1 MTEELRLLLIV
12 LAALVTALLLS
23 FGSTPLVRKFA
34 FRIGAID
41 DPNRDGRRMHKVPI
55 PRIGGLAIFF
65 GFIVSVM
72 IFANIDHQLRG
83 ILLGT
88 VVIVVLGLIDDIS
101 PLPALLK
108 FVVQIGAALIPVL
121 SGVRIEVFTNPN
133 FFSSSAYLE
142 LGRWAVPITVFW
154 IVAITNSVNF
164 IDGLDGLAVGV
175 SSIATF
181 SMLVIAMMLM
191 MPNIAVVAAALAG
204 ACVGFMPYNLNPAK
218 IFMGDVGATSIGFI
232 LACLSVQGL
241 FKFYALI
248 SFAVPFM
255 ILALPIFDEVFAIV
269 RRLLKGQSPMAPDR
283 GHVHHRL
290 IDMGFN
296 QKQAV
301 AIMYT
306 MSGILGVAAVVLTA
320 SGEMRAIIV
329 LVAAIIIAGLFIR
342 LFLVPAMKRREE
354 EQAAR
359 SGEAGASPAG
369 EGETPDPEKTNIQE
383 TDTADTPEETGPE
396 EP

>member
-12 LAALVTALLLS
+12 LAALATALVLS
-23 FGSTPLVRKFA
+23 FGATPLVRHFA

-41 DPNRDGRRMHKVPI
+41 DPKRDDRRMHTKPI

-65 GFIVSVM
+65 GFLVSVM
-72 IFANIDHQLRG
+72 IFADIDTQLRG
-83 ILLGT
+83 ILFG
-88 VVIVVLGLIDDIS
+88 VVIIVVLGLIDDIS

-121 SGVRIEVFTNPN
+121 SGVRIEVLTNPN

-142 LGRWAVPITVFW
+142 LGNWAVPVTVFW

-175 SSIATF
+175 SSIAAF
-181 SMLVIAMMLM
+181 SMLIIAMMLFS
-191 MPNIAVVAAALAG
+191 PNIAVVTAALAG

-255 ILALPIFDEVFAIV
+255 ILALPLFDEVFAIV
-269 RRLLKGQSPMAPDR
+269 RRLLKGQSPMSPDR

-329 LVAAIIIAGLFIR
+329 LVAAIIIAGLFIK
-342 LFLVPAMKRREE
+342 LFLMPALKHREE
-354 EQAAR
+354 EAAAKEQAER
-359 SGEAGASPAG
+359 EKLSHEDD
-369 EGETPDPEKTNIQE
+369 DPYDNSF
-383 TDTADTPEETGPE
+383 
-396 EP
+396 

>member
-1 MTEELRLLLIV
+1 MTEEMRLLLIV
-12 LAALVTALLLS
+12 LAALATALLLS
-23 FGSTPLVRKFA
+23 FGATPLVRNFA

-41 DPNRDGRRMHKVPI
+41 DPKRDDRRMHKEPI

-65 GFIVSVM
+65 GFLVSVM
-72 IFANIDHQLRG
+72 IFADIDTQLRG
-83 ILLGT
+83 ILFGM

-133 FFSSSAYLE
+133 FLSASAYLE
-142 LGRWAVPITVFW
+142 LGRWSIPITVFW

-175 SSIATF
+175 SSIAAF
-181 SMLVIAMMLM
+181 SMLIIAMMLI

-204 ACVGFMPYNLNPAK
+204 ACVGFMPYNMNPAK

-269 RRLLKGQSPMAPDR
+269 RRLLKGQSPMSPDR

-306 MSGILGVAAVVLTA
+306 MSGILGVSAVVLTA
-320 SGEMRAIIV
+320 SGEIRAIIV
-329 LVAAIIIAGLFIR
+329 LGVALIIAGLFIK
-342 LFLVPAMKRREE
+342 LFLMPSMKRREE
-354 EQAAR
+354 VQQD
-359 SGEAGASPAG
+359 
-369 EGETPDPEKTNIQE
+369 TKQE
-383 TDTADTPEETGPE
+383 IEEVSEPEESETSELTVTQENNTDEMAPDQPE
-396 EP
+396 E